1 MLYLLPT
8 FIVLLWLG
16 PFTSSGVTAAP
27 LATNPTQPDH
37 LSLPQP
43 AVHERATTPFQ
54 PDANTKRLDTSIES
68 DDDPA
73 SVVGSFPKR
82 SNARTE
88 SDDTVA
94 EVGSLP

>member
-16 PFTSSGVTAAP
+16 PITPSGVTAAP
-27 LATNPTQPDH
+27 LLATNPTQLDH
-37 LSLPQP
+37 LSLPHP
-43 AVHERATTPFQ
+43 TVHTPLQ
-54 PDANTKRLDTSIES
+54 PDANTKRLDANIES

-82 SNARTE
+82 SDARTE
-88 SDDTVA
+88 SDDTGV